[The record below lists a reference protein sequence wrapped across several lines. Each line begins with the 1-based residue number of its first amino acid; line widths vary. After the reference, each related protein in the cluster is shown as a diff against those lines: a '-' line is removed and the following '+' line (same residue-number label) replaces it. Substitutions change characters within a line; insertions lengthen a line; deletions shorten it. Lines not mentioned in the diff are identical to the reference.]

1 MWGCGGSTGRNLVTF
16 HSTGILKVKITMKTI
31 GSQVRMME
39 EVGFTE
45 VDVAWRQDGFF
56 VAGGRKCLPEK
67 DK

>member
-1 MWGCGGSTGRNLVTF
+1 MPF
-16 HSTGILKVKITMKTI
+16 HSTEILKVEITMKTI
-31 GSQVRMME
+31 ARQVRMME

>member
-1 MWGCGGSTGRNLVTF
+1 MWGCGGSTGLPF
-16 HSTGILKVKITMKTI
+16 HSTEILKVEITMKTI
-31 GSQVRMME
+31 ARQVRMME